1 MKNKKLLS
9 FLLAA
14 LMAFSFTLCGCFDSD
29 AAKKSA
35 DVFCSLVFKS
45 ETENLAKIGVTE
57 DKKDELVDTYR
68 SQIKGQLRDNVSTW
82 GGNVTESQL
91 DDITNAVLDT
101 LSKITFET
109 KQISKDKD
117 NAEVEISTTHFDLRK
132 ADEQAVIA
140 ALDEIDNMN
149 FTSDYE
155 EDKKLTE
162 VYLNKLPEM
171 IRNSEISTEKSTNTF
186 KFKKEDK
193 YWLPEDEENFGYMV
207 AMQATNK
214 DNLNL
219 SKDETRITT
228 EEAAEIF
235 WNLSTKADVSG
246 FEKLGYSNEFGD
258 RLVKYLNKKI
268 VKEMKDQ
275 LGSTGAPLSD
285 EDIQKM
291 ITAYINVLSKNE
303 AQFEEV
309 SKTDDTATVK
319 ITSTVIDMTSVC
331 NAAIDK
337 TTNDAIASGTVDTQK
352 IMEAYCVNFI
362 DAMNNVQPIKDPLNQ
377 TTVQFVK
384 TADIWVPLN
393 TDIFTDS
400 VTSMGI
406 K

>member
-1 MKNKKLLS
+1 
-9 FLLAA
+9 
-14 LMAFSFTLCGCFDSD
+14 
-29 AAKKSA
+29 
-35 DVFCSLVFKS
+35 
-45 ETENLAKIGVTE
+45 
-57 DKKDELVDTYR
+57 
-68 SQIKGQLRDNVSTW
+68 
-82 GGNVTESQL
+82 
-91 DDITNAVLDT
+91 
-101 LSKITFET
+101 
-109 KQISKDKD
+109 
-117 NAEVEISTTHFDLRK
+117 
-132 ADEQAVIA
+132 
-140 ALDEIDNMN
+140 
-149 FTSDYE
+149 
-155 EDKKLTE
+155 
-162 VYLNKLPEM
+162 
-171 IRNSEISTEKSTNTF
+171 
-186 KFKKEDK
+186 
-193 YWLPEDEENFGYMV
+193 MV